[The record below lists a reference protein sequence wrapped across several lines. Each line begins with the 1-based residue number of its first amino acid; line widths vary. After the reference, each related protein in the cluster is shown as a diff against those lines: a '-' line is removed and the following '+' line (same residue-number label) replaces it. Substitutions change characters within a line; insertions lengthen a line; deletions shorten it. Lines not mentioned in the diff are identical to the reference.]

1 MPSPETPPK
10 QPIMPSAARTL
21 VLIGGGHAHV
31 AVIRGFATNPL
42 PCVELTVIGRDAETP
57 YSGMLPGLI
66 AGHYTHAEAHIDV
79 AALCRFAGA
88 RFIHDEA
95 TGLDL
100 ACQRVLCRAGPP
112 VPYDCL
118 SIDIGASPS
127 PRASGIGVKPIAPFL
142 AHWEALCARALATP
156 ERLHI
161 GVVGAGAGGV
171 ELVLALQ
178 VRLEGLLRAAG
189 RPDDA
194 PRFSLFGQAATIL
207 PGFAEPARRRL
218 ERILHRRGIGVFT
231 GQPIG
236 TAADGVLQRADGTRF
251 PLDDVIWATG
261 GAPAPWLARSGL
273 AQTGLALDPKGF
285 IAVHDTL
292 QSTSHPTVF
301 AAGDIA
307 SVIGRKLP
315 KSGVYAV
322 RQGKPLAANLRRAL
336 SGQALVPFRPQRHA
350 LALIGTGDC
359 RAIAVKGT
367 WSAEGRWVWLWKDW
381 VDRRFMRRYTNL
393 ADHARADHPR

>member
-1 MPSPETPPK
+1 MRP
-10 QPIMPSAARTL
+10 AARTL
-21 VLIGGGHAHV
+21 VLLGGGHSHV
-31 AVIRGFATNPL
+31 AVIRAFAINP
-42 PCVELTVIGRDAETP
+42 PAGTTIIVIGRDAKTP

-66 AGHYTHAEAHIDV
+66 AGHYTNAEAHIDIAV
-79 AALCRFAGA
+79 LCRFAGI

-100 ACQRVLCRAGPP
+100 ACQRVLCRTGAP

-118 SIDIGASPS
+118 SIDIGASPAL
-127 PRASGIGVKPIAPFL
+127 RASGIGIKPIAPFL

-178 VRLEGLLRAAG
+178 FRLEGLLRAAG
-189 RPDDA
+189 RPHDA

-218 ERILHRRGIGVFT
+218 ERILHRRSIGVFT

-236 TAADGVLQRADGTRF
+236 TAADGVLQRADGMRF
-251 PLDDVIWATG
+251 ALDDVIWATG

-292 QSTSHPTVF
+292 QSTSHPAVF

-307 SVIGRKLP
+307 SVIGRPSP

-336 SGQALVPFRPQRHA
+336 SGQALVPFQPQRHA
-350 LALIGTGDC
+350 LALIGTGDR
-359 RAIAVKGT
+359 RAIAVKGS
-367 WSAEGRWVWLWKDW
+367 WSAEGRWVWLWKDQI
-381 VDRRFMRRYTNL
+381 DRRFMSRYTNL
-393 ADHARADHPR
+393 PDHARADHPR